1 MSLRDT
7 VESIIRQYPEKL
19 VAGQLTQL
27 NRFTFD
33 VELVL
38 ARAGKGAR
46 VCDIGGGWG
55 TFALACAAA
64 GMKPVLVDDFRD
76 HGFFEEEVMDAMRR
90 LYDKYGVEVV
100 SRDVVATQID
110 FPERSFDAITTF
122 DSLEHWHAS
131 PKRLLARVAK
141 TLRSGGLFV
150 LATPNCVNLRK
161 RITVPLG
168 RGKWTAMEDWYEQ
181 EVFRGHVREPDVDDL
196 RYMARDMK
204 LAQYEIIGRNWMGY
218 DARSPLVR
226 TLAPFADRLL
236 RLRPTLCS
244 DLYLVGTVA

>member
-27 NRFTFD
+27 DRFTFE
-33 VELVL
+33 VGLVL
-38 ARAGKGAR
+38 DRAGKGAR

-55 TFALACAAA
+55 TFALGCAAA
-64 GMKPVLVDDFRD
+64 GMKSVLVDDFRD
-76 HGFFEEEVMDAMRR
+76 SGFFEQDVMDAMRR
-90 LYDKYGVEVV
+90 LYDQYGVEVV

-110 FPERSFDAITTF
+110 FPERSFDAITAF
-122 DSLEHWHAS
+122 DTLEHWHAS

-141 TLRSGGLFV
+141 TVRSGGIFV

-161 RITVPLG
+161 RISVPLG

-196 RYMARDMK
+196 RYIARDMG
-204 LAQYEIIGRNWMGY
+204 LAKYEIIGRNWMGY
-218 DARSPLVR
+218 DAPSAMIRKLMPVV
-226 TLAPFADRLL
+226 DRVL